1 MFQQCIS
8 NIYNVFTNYSQN
20 WLYTDWMAEP
30 LTEWF
35 FEFVE
40 PKWLFYGI
48 AVKNLLSTFIFKS
61 VPSQIVPYSTVLT
74 RTAWWK

>member
-1 MFQQCIS
+1 MCLQTILK
-8 NIYNVFTNYSQN
+8 IDFT
-20 WLYTDWMAEP
+20 
-30 LTEWF
+30 LTEWLNLWLNGSLNLWNQ
-35 FEFVE
+35 
-40 PKWLFYGI
+40 KWLFYGI